1 MMSSIPSASTGI
13 RLYPAPSA
21 ASSASRTVTSAS
33 TVTMSGRGVITSRA
47 TVSPKSMMEWMNV
60 RSSCSITFSSCA
72 TSAMALSSE
81 SVMYE
86 RGMPSPS
93 SPLAPMIR
101 LARPMRRAESQRM
114 GGNRM
119 SVLTRGA
126 LSRAA
131 RSACCTAQF
140 FGHRLEE
147 HEDHHDLEHDAE
159 EHAQA
164 AEEVLG
170 DDADQGGRDQ
180 LADQHQQQDR
190 VEEVGRVLDQ
200 PGQLAG
206 AALLLVHQ
214 RLGLDPVHPHEAGLG
229 HGQDARRRPAA
240 RR

>member
-1 MMSSIPSASTGI
+1 MPMMSSIPSASTGI
-13 RLYPAPSA
+13 RLYPAPRA

-33 TVTMSGRGVITSRA
+33 TVTMSGRGVITSRV

-72 TSAMALSSE
+72 TSAIAFSSE

-86 RGMPSPS
+86 RSNPSPA
-93 SPLAPMIR
+93 SPPAPMIR
-101 LARPMRRAESQRM
+101 LARPMRMAEIQRI

-140 FGHRLEE
+140 FGTASKNTKMTTISNTMPSS
-147 HEDHHDLEHDAE
+147 D
-159 EHAQA
+159 AQA

-170 DDADQGGRDQ
+170 DDADQRGGDQ
-180 LADQHQQQDR
+180 LAHQHQQQYRD
-190 VEEVGRVLDQ
+190 
-200 PGQLAG
+200 
-206 AALLLVHQ
+206 
-214 RLGLDPVHPHEAGLG
+214 
-229 HGQDARRRPAA
+229 
-240 RR
+240 